1 MKEMTKKAAKE
12 HFLAALL
19 QIFQKPHTPCLS
31 ERNRLSKKAKKYGNV

>member
-1 MKEMTKKAAKE
+1 MSEITKKAAKK
-12 HFLAALL
+12 FSAAFL